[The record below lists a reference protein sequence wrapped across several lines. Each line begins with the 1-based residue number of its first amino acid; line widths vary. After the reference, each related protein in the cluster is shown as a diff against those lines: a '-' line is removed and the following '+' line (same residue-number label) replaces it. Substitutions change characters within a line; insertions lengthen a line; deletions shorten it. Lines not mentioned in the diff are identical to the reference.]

1 MDDNKLRAVI
11 ADVDTLITD
20 LILKHQIDALL
31 MSSCVI
37 ARLCLLNKEIDGGS
51 DFNQLLT
58 SILETTQ
65 ESHGDSI
72 LH

>member
-31 MSSCVI
+31 MSSCVL
-37 ARLCLLNKEIDGGS
+37 ARLCILNKEIDGGS

-58 SILETTQ
+58 AIIATTQ